1 MKGKKKD
8 FIKKAYNGKE
18 FKLETTC
25 KEDKKLFV
33 GIVRCVGKSKL
44 FDYMATIDYF
54 DECGDFYGTTY
65 AFFDTEDQ
73 LPEVGSVYDK
83 FITYKEKKV
92 ERNAKAT
99 RKYKKLRDKAYAIS
113 KRLNRRDELI
123 DIQKYKSKRNA
134 LLEE

>member
-8 FIKKAYNGKE
+8 FVKKAYNGKE
-18 FKLETTC
+18 FKLEITC
-25 KEDKKLFV
+25 KEDKELFK
-33 GIVRCVGKSKL
+33 GIVRCVDKSKL

-54 DECGDFYGTTY
+54 DECGNFYGTTY
-65 AFFDTEDQ
+65 VFFDTEDQ
-73 LPEVGSVYDK
+73 LPEVGSVYYT
-83 FITYKEKKV
+83 ITFYKEKKV

-113 KRLNRRDELI
+113 KRLNRRDEI
-123 DIQKYKSKRNA
+123 SEIQKYKSKLNT